1 MDYATFDDVLVFD
14 TTYWTNAY
22 KKHFV
27 ILVGVS
33 NHFTTTIFGCAL
45 LSKEMEETYSWVLA
59 TFVESMDGKRPI
71 SVVIDEDLT
80 MCNAIRKYF

>member
-33 NHFTTTIFGCAL
+33 NHFTTTIFECAL
-45 LSKEMEETYSWVLA
+45 LSKEMEETYNWVLA